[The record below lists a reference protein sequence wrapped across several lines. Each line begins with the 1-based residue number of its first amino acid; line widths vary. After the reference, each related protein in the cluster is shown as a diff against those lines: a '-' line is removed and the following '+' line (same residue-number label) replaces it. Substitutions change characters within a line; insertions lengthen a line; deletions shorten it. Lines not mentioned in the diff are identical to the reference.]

1 MKFIFFEVLRQKIS
15 RVRWGWTRVWF
26 CQNQAQKLRR
36 NLGVGQPWCGF
47 PGVSQATGAQVYPE
61 ARWKPCCPGP

>member
-1 MKFIFFEVLRQKIS
+1 MRFIFFEVFRQKIS

-36 NLGVGQPWCGF
+36 NLGVGQPYVG
-47 PGVSQATGAQVYPE
+47 SQV
-61 ARWKPCCPGP
+61 